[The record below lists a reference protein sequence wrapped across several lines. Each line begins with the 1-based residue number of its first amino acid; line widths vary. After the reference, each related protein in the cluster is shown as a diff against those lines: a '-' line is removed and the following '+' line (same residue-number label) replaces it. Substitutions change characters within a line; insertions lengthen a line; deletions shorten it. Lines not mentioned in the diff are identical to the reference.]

1 MNNFYNNEI
10 THNTDTAQT
19 RTALMFGT
27 EGVQVLKQ
35 SHVLVVG
42 CGAVGGIAAEALV
55 RSGIGKI
62 TLVDFDVFAVSNLN
76 RQIFATVDVL
86 GQFKTSVAK
95 TRLETINPNIT
106 IIEKRILVN
115 AETIDSLFDETYDFV
130 IDAIDS
136 LNPKTILIEALV
148 RRNIPFIS
156 AMGAALKTDLARVQ
170 VSSMKKTIQCPL
182 ASFLR
187 KRLRRRGVDMNFP
200 VVWSDE
206 CVADKKH
213 LGVLEETADGKSARH
228 TMGSLMTVTGVFGL
242 MCAHEALL
250 YLTKNK

>member
-1 MNNFYNNEI
+1 MNNINQDR
-10 THNTDTAQT
+10 TDTAQA
-19 RTALMFGT
+19 RTALMFGDA
-27 EGVQVLKQ
+27 GVHVLKQ

-42 CGAVGGIAAEALV
+42 CGAVGVMATEALA
-55 RSGIGKI
+55 RSGVGKI
-62 TLVDFDVFAVSNLN
+62 TLVDFDVFSASNLN

-86 GQFKTSVAK
+86 GQLKTSVAK
-95 TRLETINPNIT
+95 NRLQAINPNIT
-106 IIEKRILVN
+106 IIEKQVLVN
-115 AETIDSLFDETYDFV
+115 AQTIDSLFDETYDFV

-148 RRNIPFIS
+148 QRNIPFIS
-156 AMGAALKTDLARVQ
+156 AMGAALKTDLSRVR
-170 VSSMKKTIQCPL
+170 VSPMKKTIQCPL
-182 ASFLR
+182 ASFVR

-213 LGVLEETADGKSARH
+213 LGSIEESADGKSSRH
-228 TMGSLMTVTGVFGL
+228 TMGSLMTMTGVFGL

-250 YLTKNK
+250 YLTKNKQS